1 MGFSRMSQWMVLAL
15 IPIYLVTGC
24 GDLEPEMQDT
34 RTVIL
39 NMDFHGKS
47 SSRSSSSVS
56 ASELSQYYTHLIL
69 ALPSWENLTSS
80 YKNYYSSFAQG
91 LMNTADKKVSLE
103 IPLNT
108 QMKIFAFL
116 FKESYSMSELFSGVR
131 EVGYYGKS
139 QSFSIGTNTNSLSL
153 GITLQSKGTTNG
165 DSGGEDGGNDGGS
178 DDYGNTTTT
187 ELEGTWVSSCY
198 SGWDNNY
205 VIQSITVTGSA
216 LVIKWD
222 EHSDSSCVTD
232 YAIWTDT
239 HSSFYIGN
247 ESTLDNDSTGRK
259 YTMKVDSL
267 EVLMQTAAA
276 AIDYNNYN
284 FCGDSDYSLNT
295 TKDYSGKTCAGV
307 DYQAANTSR
316 YGIYVLDGSSLL
328 FSYSN
333 SDNVSSVGSRVY
345 TKQ

>member
-1 MGFSRMSQWMVLAL
+1 
-15 IPIYLVTGC
+15 
-24 GDLEPEMQDT
+24 
-34 RTVIL
+34 
-39 NMDFHGKS
+39 
-47 SSRSSSSVS
+47 
-56 ASELSQYYTHLIL
+56 
-69 ALPSWENLTSS
+69 
-80 YKNYYSSFAQG
+80 
-91 LMNTADKKVSLE
+91 
-103 IPLNT
+103 
-108 QMKIFAFL
+108 
-116 FKESYSMSELFSGVR
+116 MSELFSGVR

-153 GITLQSKGTTNG
+153 GITLQSTCTTNC

-187 ELEGTWVSSCY
+187 ELEGTWLSSCY

-232 YAIWTDT
+232 YATWTDT

-247 ESTLDNDSTGRK
+247 ESTLDNGSTGRK

-316 YGIYVLDGSSLL
+316 YGIYILDGSSLL